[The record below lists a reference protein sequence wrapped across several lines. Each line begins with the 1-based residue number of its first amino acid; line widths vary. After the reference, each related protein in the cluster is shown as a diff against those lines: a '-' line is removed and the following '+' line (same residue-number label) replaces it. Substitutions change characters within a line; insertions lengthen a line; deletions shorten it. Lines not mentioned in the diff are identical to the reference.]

1 MPEKIRIAFDTWTL
15 GSFARNQGIYVYAR
29 HLLTQFHQIA
39 YENSIEVL
47 PYVCAGAEN
56 DASAFS
62 SAPGFS
68 PAPARLLQ
76 SSRIWRY
83 GGAWATAWR
92 RRPDIVFSPHVNC
105 FYAGNRPPA
114 VITIHDLI
122 PLKVSWPSKRVMQTL
137 RFLSWSAAKFSRAI
151 ITVSEH
157 SKKDLMETY
166 GVPESKVSVVFQGF
180 DKKIFNSAP
189 PGPEQQKELLGRLE
203 VDKPYILHH
212 GAIQPRKN
220 LKRLIEAWRLVLSRN
235 RNLDVDLVLAGPL
248 GLDNEEIVAAA
259 QARESRGRVV
269 LTGPLSDADL
279 GILVKGATL
288 EVIPSLYE
296 GFSLPMVEAMA
307 CGTPTVVAN
316 ASCLPEISGG
326 VLRYF
331 DPYSKDEMATCIE
344 DVLENEEL
352 RRELAENGQKRAARF
367 DWRICAEQTLTV
379 LKRVAE
385 SESGSRLGKLQ

>member
-1 MPEKIRIAFDTWTL
+1 MPEKLRIAFDTWSL
-15 GSFARNQGIYVYAR
+15 GSFVRNQGIHVYAR
-29 HLLTQFHQIA
+29 HLLAHFQQIA
-39 YENSIEVL
+39 CENSVEIM
-47 PYVCAGAEN
+47 PYVYAGAGN

-62 SAPGFS
+62 SAPGFV
-68 PAPARLLQ
+68 PTPARLLQ
-76 SSRIWRY
+76 FSRIWRY
-83 GGAWATAWR
+83 GGACATAWR
-92 RRPDIVFSPHVNC
+92 HRPDILFSPHVNC
-105 FYAGNRPPA
+105 FYAGSCPPA

-122 PLKVSWPSKRVMQTL
+122 PLKVSSQSKRVTQML

-151 ITVSEH
+151 ITDSEH

-166 GVPESKVSVVFQGF
+166 GVSESKVSVVYLGF
-180 DKKIFNSAP
+180 DKETFNSDP
-189 PGPEQQKELLGRLE
+189 PGPEQQKELLVRLGI
-203 VDKPYILHH
+203 DRPYILHH
-212 GAIQPRKN
+212 GAVQSRKN
-220 LKRLIEAWRLVLSRN
+220 LKRLIGAWRLVLARN

-248 GLDNEEIVAAA
+248 GLDNEEIVTAA

-331 DPYSKDEMATCIE
+331 DPYSEEEMAACIE
-344 DVLENEEL
+344 AVIESAEL
-352 RRELAENGQKRAARF
+352 RRELAEKGRWRAAQF
-367 DWRICAEQTLTV
+367 DWRTCAEQTLAV

-385 SESGSRLGKLQ
+385 KES

>member
-1 MPEKIRIAFDTWTL
+1 MPEKLKIAFDTWSL
-15 GSFARNQGIYVYAR
+15 GSFVRNQGIYVYAR

-39 YENSIEVL
+39 HENSIEIL

-62 SAPGFS
+62 SAPGFV
-68 PAPARLLQ
+68 PAPASLLQ
-76 SSRIWRY
+76 FSRLWRY
-83 GGAWATAWR
+83 GGACATAWK

-122 PLKVSWPSKRVMQTL
+122 PLKVSWQSKRVMQTL
-137 RFLSWSAAKFSRAI
+137 RFLSWSAARFSQAI
-151 ITVSEH
+151 ITDSEH
-157 SKKDLMETY
+157 SKKDLIETY
-166 GVPESKVSVVFQGF
+166 GVPESKVSVVFLGF
-180 DKKIFNSAP
+180 DRDIFNSVP
-189 PGPEQQKELLGRLE
+189 SDPGLQKELLGRLGI
-203 VDKPYILHH
+203 VRPYILHH

-220 LKRLIEAWRLVLSRN
+220 LKRLIEAWQLVLSRN

-248 GLDNEEIVAAA
+248 GLDNEEIITAA
-259 QARESRGRVV
+259 QSIQYRGRVV
-269 LTGPLSDADL
+269 LTGPLGDADL

-307 CGTPTVVAN
+307 CGTPTIVAN

-331 DPYSKDEMATCIE
+331 DPYSKEEMATCIE
-344 DVLENEEL
+344 AVLENEEL
-352 RRELAENGQKRAARF
+352 RRELAENGQRRATRF
-367 DWRICAEQTLTV
+367 DWRVCAEQTLAV

-385 SESGSRLGKLQ
+385 SES